1 MTVREALF
9 ARHSFRAFLPKQVER
24 EKLRAILEAAQ
35 RSPSWAN
42 SQPWEIFVVSGAALE
57 KIREGFAR
65 KREEKAPPAPET
77 EFPREWTED
86 AKRRQRQLGPDM
98 ERDCGEAVKA
108 FGKQNQNF
116 FDAPAIV
123 YVCVDK
129 TLSHWSLYD
138 AGAWSQSFL
147 LAAIEEGIG
156 GIQAAQTVLYPDVI
170 HQAANIPDNLKIAI
184 GIAIGYV
191 DRDNKIN
198 NFASSRDPL
207 ETAVRWADNK

>member
-9 ARHSFRAFLPKQVER
+9 ARHSFRAFLPQPVEKA
-24 EKLRAILEAAQ
+24 KLSAILEAAE

-42 SQPWEIFVVSGAALE
+42 SQPWEVFVVSGAALD
-57 KIREGFAR
+57 KIKEGFAQ
-65 KREEKAPPAPET
+65 KRDEKTAPAPET

-86 AKRRQRQLGPDM
+86 AKRRQQQLGPDM
-98 ERDCGEAVKA
+98 ARDCGDAVRD

-116 FDAPAIV
+116 FDAPTVV
-123 YVCVDK
+123 YLCVDK
-129 TLSHWSLYD
+129 ALSHWSLYD

-156 GIQAAQTVLYPDVI
+156 GIQAAQTALYPDVI
-170 HQAANIPDNLKIAI
+170 RRAANIPDNLRVAI

-191 DRDNKIN
+191 DRDNGIN
-198 NFASSRDPL
+198 NFTSSRDPL
-207 ETAVRWADNK
+207 ETVVRWAE

>member
-9 ARHSFRAFLPKQVER
+9 ARHSFRAFLPKPVEK
-24 EKLRAILEAAQ
+24 EKLNAILEAAQ

-57 KIREGFAR
+57 QIRQGFAQ

-77 EFPREWTED
+77 VFPREWTED

-98 ERDCGEAVKA
+98 ERDCGDAVKD

-116 FDAPAIV
+116 FGAPAIV

-129 TLSHWSLYD
+129 TLSPWSLYD

-147 LAAIEEGIG
+147 LAATEAGIG

-170 HQAANIPDNLKIAI
+170 HRAANIPGNLNVGI

-191 DRDNKIN
+191 DRDNRIN
-198 NFASSRDPL
+198 NFNSSRDPL
-207 ETAVRWADNK
+207 ETAVHWAG

>member
-9 ARHSFRAFLPKQVER
+9 ARHSFRAFLPAPVEK

-42 SQPWEIFVVSGAALE
+42 SQPWEIFVVSGVALG
-57 KIREGFAR
+57 KIQEGFAK

-77 EFPREWTED
+77 EFPGEWTE
-86 AKRRQRQLGPDM
+86 AVKRRQRQLGPDM
-98 ERDCGEAVKA
+98 ERDCGEAA
-108 FGKQNQNF
+108 RDFGRQNQNF
-116 FDAPAIV
+116 FNAPAII
-123 YVCVDK
+123 YVCIDK

-138 AGAWSQSFL
+138 AGAWSESFL

-170 HQAANIPDNLKIAI
+170 RSAAQIPDNLKIVI
-184 GIAIGYV
+184 GIPIGYV
-191 DRDNKIN
+191 DRDNRIN
-198 NFASSRDPL
+198 NFTSSRDPL
-207 ETAVRWADNK
+207 ETVVRWAE

>member
-1 MTVREALF
+1 MTVREALL
-9 ARHSFRAFLPKQVER
+9 ARHSFRAFLPKPVEQK
-24 EKLRAILEAAQ
+24 KLRFILEAAQ

-42 SQPWEIFVVSGAALE
+42 SQPWEIFVVSGGSLE
-57 KIREGFAR
+57 KILEGFAK

-98 ERDCGEAVKA
+98 ERDCGEAVRD

-116 FDAPAIV
+116 FGAPAII
-123 YVCVDK
+123 YVCIDK

-170 HQAANIPDNLKIAI
+170 RQAANIPDNLKIAI

-191 DRDNKIN
+191 DRDNRIN
-198 NFASSRDPL
+198 NFTSSRDSL
-207 ETAVRWADNK
+207 ETVVRWAK

>member
-1 MTVREALF
+1 MTVREALS
-9 ARHSFRAFLPKQVER
+9 ARHSFRAFLPKPVEE
-24 EKLRAILEAAQ
+24 EKLRSILAAAQ

-57 KIREGFAR
+57 KIREGFAQ

-77 EFPREWTED
+77 EFPREWSED

-98 ERDCGEAVKA
+98 ERDCGEAVRD
-108 FGKQNQNF
+108 FGKQNQTF
-116 FDAPAIV
+116 FGAPALI

-129 TLSHWSLYD
+129 ILSHWSLYD
-138 AGAWSQSFL
+138 AGSWSQSFL

-170 HQAANIPDNLKIAI
+170 RSAANIPDNLKITI
-184 GIAIGYV
+184 GIAIGYM
-191 DRDNKIN
+191 DRDHRIN
-198 NFASSRDPL
+198 NFTSSRDPL
-207 ETAVRWADNK
+207 ETVVRWAR

>member
-9 ARHSFRAFLPKQVER
+9 ARHSFRAFLPKPVEK
-24 EKLRAILEAAQ
+24 EKLSGILEAAQ

-42 SQPWEIFVVSGAALE
+42 SQPWEIFVVSGGALE
-57 KIREGFAR
+57 QIRRGYAQ

-77 EFPREWTED
+77 AFPREWTED

-98 ERDCGEAVKA
+98 ERDCGEAVKD

-129 TLSHWSLYD
+129 TLSSWSLYD

-147 LAAIEEGIG
+147 LAATEEGIG

-170 HQAANIPDNLKIAI
+170 HQAANIPDNLHIAI

-198 NFASSRDPL
+198 NFTSSRDPL
-207 ETAVRWADNK
+207 ETAVHWAG

>member
-9 ARHSFRAFLPKQVER
+9 ARHSFRAFLPRPIEQ
-24 EKLRAILEAAQ
+24 EKLRAILDMAQ
-35 RSPSWAN
+35 RAPSWAN
-42 SQPWEIFVVSGAALE
+42 SQPWEVFVVSGPALDR
-57 KIREGFAR
+57 IREGFAK
-65 KREEKAPPAPET
+65 KREEKAAPAPET

-98 ERDCGEAVKA
+98 ERDCGEAVRD

-116 FDAPAIV
+116 FDAPTVI
-123 YVCVDK
+123 YLCVDR

-138 AGAWSQSFL
+138 TGAWSQSFL

-156 GIQAAQTVLYPDVI
+156 GIQAAQTALYPDVI
-170 HQAANIPDNLKIAI
+170 RSAANIPDNLRIVI

-191 DRDNKIN
+191 DGDNRIN
-198 NFASSRDPL
+198 NFTSARDPL
-207 ETAVRWADNK
+207 ETVVRWVE

>member
-9 ARHSFRAFLPKQVER
+9 ARHSFRAFLPKPVEK
-24 EKLRAILEAAQ
+24 ETLRSILEAAQ

-57 KIREGFAR
+57 KIRQGFAK
-65 KREEKAPPAPET
+65 KREEKVPPAPET
-77 EFPREWTED
+77 TFPKEWTED

-98 ERDCGEAVKA
+98 ERDCGEAVKN

-116 FDAPAIV
+116 FDAPAII

-129 TLSHWSLYD
+129 ALSHWALYD

-147 LAAIEEGIG
+147 LVATEEGIG

-170 HQAANIPDNLKIAI
+170 HQAANIPDNLSVAI
-184 GIAIGYV
+184 GIAIGYA

-198 NFASSRDPL
+198 NFTSSRDPL
-207 ETAVRWADNK
+207 ETAIRWAE

>member
-1 MTVREALF
+1 MTVREALL
-9 ARHSFRAFLPKQVER
+9 ARHSFRAFLPKPVEE

-42 SQPWEIFVVSGAALE
+42 SQPWEIFVVSGGALD
-57 KIREGFAR
+57 KIREGFAQ
-65 KREEKAPPAPET
+65 KRDAKAPPAPET
-77 EFPREWTED
+77 EFPGEWTED

-98 ERDCGEAVKA
+98 ERDCGDAVRD

-116 FDAPAIV
+116 FGAQAII

-129 TLSHWSLYD
+129 SLSHWSLYD
-138 AGAWSQSFL
+138 AGAWSQGFL

-170 HQAANIPDNLKIAI
+170 HAAAKIPDNLKVAI

-191 DRDNKIN
+191 DRDNRIN
-198 NFASSRDPL
+198 NFTSSRDPL
-207 ETAVRWADNK
+207 DTVVRWAR

>member
-1 MTVREALF
+1 MTTREALL
-9 ARHSFRAFLPKQVER
+9 ARHSFRAFLPKPVEK
-24 EKLRAILEAAQ
+24 EKLRSILEAAQ

-57 KIREGFAR
+57 KIRKGFAK
-65 KREEKAPPAPET
+65 KREEKALPAPET
-77 EFPREWTED
+77 AFPREWTED
-86 AKRRQRQLGPDM
+86 AKRRQRQLGPGM
-98 ERDCGEAVKA
+98 ERDCGEAAKN

-116 FDAPAIV
+116 FDAPALV

-156 GIQAAQTVLYPDVI
+156 GIQAAQTVLYPDI
-170 HQAANIPDNLKIAI
+170 IRQAADIPGNLNIVI

-191 DRDNKIN
+191 DRDNGIN
-198 NFASSRDPL
+198 NFASPRDPL
-207 ETAVRWADNK
+207 ETVVRWAE

>member
-1 MTVREALF
+1 MTVREALL
-9 ARHSFRAFLPKQVER
+9 ARHSFRAFLPKPVEQ
-24 EKLRAILEAAQ
+24 EKLSAILEAAQ

-42 SQPWEIFVVSGAALE
+42 SQPWEIFVVSGTALE
-57 KIREGFAR
+57 KIREGFAK
-65 KREEKAPPAPET
+65 KREEKTPPAPET

-98 ERDCGEAVKA
+98 ERDCGEAVRD

-116 FDAPAIV
+116 FDAPAII
-123 YVCVDK
+123 YVCIDK
-129 TLSHWSLYD
+129 VLSHWSLYD

-170 HQAANIPDNLKIAI
+170 RSAANIPDNLKIAI

-191 DRDNKIN
+191 DRDNRIN
-198 NFASSRDPL
+198 NFSSSRDPL
-207 ETAVRWADNK
+207 ETAVRWAK

>member
-9 ARHSFRAFLPKQVER
+9 ARHSFRAFLPKPVEK
-24 EKLRAILEAAQ
+24 EKLRSILEAAQ

-57 KIREGFAR
+57 KIRQGFAK
-65 KREEKAPPAPET
+65 KREEKVPPSPET
-77 EFPREWTED
+77 AFPREWTEA
-86 AKRRQRQLGPDM
+86 AKRRQKQLGPDM
-98 ERDCGEAVKA
+98 ERDCGEAVKN
-108 FGKQNQNF
+108 FGKQNQSF
-116 FDAPAIV
+116 FDAPAMI

-170 HQAANIPDNLKIAI
+170 HQAANIPDNLHIAI

-198 NFASSRDPL
+198 NFTSSRDPL
-207 ETAVRWADNK
+207 EMAIRWAE

>member
-1 MTVREALF
+1 MTVREALS
-9 ARHSFRAFLPKQVER
+9 ARHSFRAFLPRPVEK
-24 EKLRAILEAAQ
+24 EKLRSILEAAQ

-42 SQPWEIFVVSGAALE
+42 SQPWEIFVVSGSALE
-57 KIREGFAR
+57 KIREGFAK
-65 KREEKAPPAPET
+65 KRGEKTPPAPET
-77 EFPREWTED
+77 AFPREWTED

-98 ERDCGEAVKA
+98 ERDCGEAVKN
-108 FGKQNQNF
+108 FGTQNQNF
-116 FDAPAIV
+116 FDAPAII

-147 LAAIEEGIG
+147 LAAIEDGIG

-170 HQAANIPDNLKIAI
+170 HQAANIPGNLNIAI

-191 DRDNKIN
+191 DRDNGIN
-198 NFASSRDPL
+198 KFTSSRDPL
-207 ETAVRWADNK
+207 ETAVRWAE